1 MDKLVADANDIRE
14 PNGVRAERHLQFR
27 NGAEGLDGGIHVARI
42 SKAKKG
48 VSPLSKVTSKGYC
61 RLSKPNWLGELNKDT

>member
-1 MDKLVADANDIRE
+1 MDKLVADPNDIRV

-42 SKAKKG
+42 SETG
-48 VSPLSKVTSKGYC
+48 VKMLVLVVIRGVASDPRAVDWGNEG
-61 RLSKPNWLGELNKDT
+61 RQ